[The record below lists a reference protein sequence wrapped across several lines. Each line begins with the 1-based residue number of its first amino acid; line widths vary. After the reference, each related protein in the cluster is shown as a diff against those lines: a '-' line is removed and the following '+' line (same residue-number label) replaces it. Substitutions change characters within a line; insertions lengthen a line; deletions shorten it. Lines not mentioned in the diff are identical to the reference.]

1 MKGHVSRGGSHPEV
15 STLLND
21 GTSRILLVEDEAAHV
36 ELICRAFES
45 YSEQVDLTVAGT
57 IAEAQAI
64 TSGSP
69 PDLMITD
76 LVLPDGRGTQLLPA
90 DKEQAPFP
98 IVVMTSFGDEQAA
111 VDAMKAGALDYV
123 VKNDT
128 TLAEM
133 PHITER
139 ALRQWKQIL
148 GRRQAEQAL
157 QKAHETLER
166 RVEQRTAELALLN
179 RELQR
184 EIEQRKQTEEALH
197 AEKQGLRRMLEMQD
211 RDRRLITYEIHDGLT
226 QQLTAA
232 NMQFQAFEQLMT
244 TDRDAAL
251 DVFHAGLRLLTQ
263 GLAEARRIISGLR
276 PPILDESGVVA
287 AIEHLVCDRGDSHDP
302 RIEFD
307 ADVRFD
313 RLQPVLENSLFRIV
327 QESLTNARQH
337 SKSDK
342 VRVSMVQ
349 HNNHVRLE
357 IRDWGVGF
365 SPDSVQGHCF
375 GLRGIRERARLLQ
388 GEATINSTPGEGTH
402 IVIELPLIELD

>member
-1 MKGHVSRGGSHPEV
+1 MASVLPATIRGGS
-15 STLLND
+15 TLFSD

-36 ELICRAFES
+36 ELICRSFES
-45 YSEQVDLTVAGT
+45 CSGQVDLTVAGSLD
-57 IAEAQAI
+57 EARAN
-64 TSGSP
+64 TSRSL

-90 DKEQAPFP
+90 DKEQALFP

-111 VDAMKAGALDYV
+111 VEAMKAGALDYV
-123 VKNDT
+123 VKT
-128 TLAEM
+128 TATFAEM
-133 PHITER
+133 PHIAER
-139 ALRQWKQIL
+139 ALRQWKHIL
-148 GRRQAEQAL
+148 GRRQAEQEL
-157 QKAHETLER
+157 QKAHEDLER
-166 RVEQRTAELALLN
+166 RVEQRTAELATLN
-179 RELQR
+179 QKLQR
-184 EIEQRKQTEEALH
+184 EIEQRKRTEDALY

-232 NMQFQAFEQLMT
+232 NMQFQTFEQLLT

-287 AIEHLVCDRGDSHDP
+287 AIEHLVCDRGDSHEP
-302 RIEFD
+302 RIEFH
-307 ADVRFD
+307 ADVHFD
-313 RLQPVLENSLFRIV
+313 RLQPVMENSLFRIV
-327 QESLTNARQH
+327 QEGLANARQH

-342 VRVSMVQ
+342 VHVSMVQ

-357 IRDWGVGF
+357 IRDWGEGF
-365 SPDSVQGHCF
+365 DPDSVQGHCF
-375 GLRGIRERARLLQ
+375 GLRGIRERARLLR
-388 GEATINSTPGEGTH
+388 GEATINSAPGQGTH
-402 IVIELPLIELD
+402 IIVELPLFELD

>member
-1 MKGHVSRGGSHPEV
+1 MD
-15 STLLND
+15 N
-21 GTSRILLVEDEAAHV
+21 GTSRILLVEDDAAHV
-36 ELICRAFES
+36 DLILKSFES
-45 YSEQVDLTVAGT
+45 YSEHVELTVAGT
-57 IAEAQAI
+57 LDEARAS
-64 TSGSP
+64 TSQFV
-69 PDLMITD
+69 PDLVITD
-76 LVLPDGRGTQLLPA
+76 LILPDGRGTQLLSA
-90 DKEQAPFP
+90 DKEQRPFP
-98 IVVMTSFGDEQAA
+98 IVVMTSFGNEQAA

-123 VKNDT
+123 VKTDA

-133 PHITER
+133 PHIAER
-139 ALRQWKQIL
+139 ALSQWKHIL
-148 GRRQAEQAL
+148 RRRQAEQSL
-157 QKAHETLER
+157 QKAHEHLER

-179 RELQR
+179 RDLQR
-184 EIEQRKQTEEALH
+184 EVEQRKRTEEALH

-251 DVFHAGLRLLTQ
+251 DVFHAGLRLLGQ

-287 AIEHLVCDRGDSHDP
+287 AIEHLICDREVSDGP
-302 RIEFD
+302 RIEFE

-327 QESLTNARQH
+327 QESLANARQH

-342 VRVSMVQ
+342 VRVSLIQ
-349 HNNHVRLE
+349 HDNHVRLE
-357 IRDWGVGF
+357 IRDWGQGF
-365 SPDSVQGHCF
+365 DPDSVEEHCF
-375 GLRGIRERARLLQ
+375 GLKGIRERARLMQ
-388 GEATINSTPGEGTH
+388 GEATIDSRPGQGTR
-402 IVIELPLIELD
+402 VVVELPLIELD